1 MRRKILGGQ
10 TLNPDGLGSLPLW
23 RGSFALLWTLAAW
36 FVITEIVARTPL
48 GSILPP
54 PSVGADSFEF
64 DIKVYYLEQ
73 AIRQRG
79 ALDCLIVGDSM
90 ANDGPDPRVI
100 EAAYQAETG
109 ASLHCFNF
117 GMPALMLD
125 ASGPLTTALNN
136 RFRPRLMIV
145 LLSARDFDPT
155 YGATFRHVA
164 SSDWTQ
170 QNLGNTSLRGW
181 AVNSLYSYRYALF
194 LQYWLNPLNRQ
205 RFAEAWRDITPEG
218 FTPLHGYGNPFDLT
232 RPQPDFQISD
242 PTIQN
247 GFDQL
252 LQLKRSGANLLV
264 VDAPL
269 SPDYYAAYG
278 ANLVEPYIQSMQQML
293 GTQDIAF
300 WLTRDLATS
309 IDSKGWYDAQHVNEI
324 GVPILSVWLGKQ
336 LAANYPPKFFK

>member
-1 MRRKILGGQ
+1 
-10 TLNPDGLGSLPLW
+10 
-23 RGSFALLWTLAAW
+23 
-36 FVITEIVARTPL
+36 
-48 GSILPP
+48 
-54 PSVGADSFEF
+54 
-64 DIKVYYLEQ
+64 
-73 AIRQRG
+73 
-79 ALDCLIVGDSM
+79 
-90 ANDGPDPRVI
+90 
-100 EAAYQAETG
+100 
-109 ASLHCFNF
+109 
-117 GMPALMLD
+117 MPALMLD

-164 SSDWTQ
+164 SSNWTQ

-194 LQYWLNPLNRQ
+194 LRYWLNPSNRA

-218 FTPLHGYGNPFDLT
+218 FTPLHGYGNTFDLT
-232 RPQPDFQISD
+232 RAQPDFQISD
-242 PTIQN
+242 PSIQN
-247 GFDQL
+247 GFNQL
-252 LQLKRSGANLLV
+252 LQLKRSGVNLLV

-278 ANLVEPYIQSMQQML
+278 ANFVDPYVQSMQQVL

-309 IDSKGWYDAQHVNEI
+309 IASNGWYDAQHVNEI
-324 GVPILSVWLGKQ
+324 GVPVMSTWLGKQ
-336 LAANYPPKFFK
+336 LAANYPPEFFK